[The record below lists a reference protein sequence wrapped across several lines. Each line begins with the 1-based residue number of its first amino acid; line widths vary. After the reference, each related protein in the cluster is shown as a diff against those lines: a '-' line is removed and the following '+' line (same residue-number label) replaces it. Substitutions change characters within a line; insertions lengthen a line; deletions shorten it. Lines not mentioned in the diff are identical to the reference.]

1 MRRVTFVVLNWNGEK
16 IISKCLRAALDALNH
31 YEGRGEVL
39 VVDNGS
45 VDKSVPIIKSNHPQA
60 RLICLKENIG
70 FSAGNNLGV
79 KESLGDI
86 VILLNNDAYVHP
98 DFLTAIIPHFDED
111 QVFSVN
117 PKVYGPDGLMIGR
130 TSAYFHRGMIKRR
143 TSKDIYSAP
152 VPCLFA
158 GGGVGAFDKVKY
170 LALGGL
176 LDLLYWEDF
185 ELGYR
190 AWKQRGWRTIYEPRS
205 LVYHDVGTSFRKVFT
220 RKELRT
226 LSHRNRFLFQW
237 YAISD
242 PLLIMKH
249 MGYLPFELTYSL
261 LKGKMSYPIGFIQA
275 LLEWGRFKQQVRQ
288 KLPNFDRALRD
299 QEILEIVRDRGV

>member
-1 MRRVTFVVLNWNGEK
+1 MKSVTFVVLNWNGEK
-16 IISKCLRAALDALNH
+16 IISKCLRAALDALDH

-45 VDKSVPIIKSNHPQA
+45 EDKSVPIIKSDHPQA

-86 VILLNNDAYVHP
+86 VVLLNNDAYVHP
-98 DFLTAIIPHFDED
+98 DFLTPIIPHFDED

-117 PKVYGPDGLMIGR
+117 PKVYGPDGLIICR
-130 TSAYFHRGMIKRR
+130 TSAYFHRGMIKLR
-143 TSKDIYSAP
+143 TSKDIYSVP

-158 GGGVGAFDKVKY
+158 GGGVGAFDKGKY

-261 LKGKMSYPIGFIQA
+261 LEGKMSYSIGFIQA

-288 KLPNFDRALRD
+288 KLPNFDRTLRD
-299 QEILEIVRDRGV
+299 QEILEIVRDRGL

>member
-1 MRRVTFVVLNWNGEK
+1 MSSRSFR
-16 IISKCLRAALDALNH
+16 CLRQ
-31 YEGRGEVL
+31 VL

-45 VDKSVPIIKSNHPQA
+45 EDKSVPIIKSDHPQA

-86 VILLNNDAYVHP
+86 VVLLNNDAYVHP
-98 DFLTAIIPHFDED
+98 DFLTLIIPHFDED

-117 PKVYGPDGLMIGR
+117 PKVYGTDGLIICR
-130 TSAYFHRGMIKRR
+130 TSAYFHRGMIKLR
-143 TSKDIYSAP
+143 TSKDIYSVP

-158 GGGVGAFDKVKY
+158 GGGVGAFDKGKY

-205 LVYHDVGTSFRKVFT
+205 LVYHDFGTSFRKVFT
-220 RKELRT
+220 RKDLRR

-242 PLLIMKH
+242 PLLIMIH

-261 LKGKMSYPIGFIQA
+261 LKGKISYPIGFIQA
-275 LLEWGRFKQQVRQ
+275 LLEWRRFKQQVRQ
-288 KLPNFDRALRD
+288 KLPNFDRTLRD
-299 QEILEIVRDRGV
+299 REILEIVRDQGV

>member
-143 TSKDIYSAP
+143 TSKDIYSVP

>member
-158 GGGVGAFDKVKY
+158 GGGVGAFNKVKY